1 MKLKSARIKHFK
13 RFVDLTIRNLPSR
26 APRRNSRPRLARQ
39 ATGTATPIPHRTM
52 HPTPISAHHSRD
64 PLGVLS
70 TVGGN
75 DVEALAVNS
84 GASGDTG

>member
-1 MKLKSARIKHFK
+1 
-13 RFVDLTIRNLPSR
+13 
-26 APRRNSRPRLARQ
+26 
-39 ATGTATPIPHRTM
+39 M

-70 TVGGN
+70 TVGGI